1 MFSLIIRENKFKS
14 KISRTFIRGIFRTQS
29 NIYNEDFFAKIAAF

>member
-1 MFSLIIRENKFKS
+1 MFSLLIRENKFKS

-29 NIYNEDFFAKIAAF
+29 NIYNEDFFCENSGF